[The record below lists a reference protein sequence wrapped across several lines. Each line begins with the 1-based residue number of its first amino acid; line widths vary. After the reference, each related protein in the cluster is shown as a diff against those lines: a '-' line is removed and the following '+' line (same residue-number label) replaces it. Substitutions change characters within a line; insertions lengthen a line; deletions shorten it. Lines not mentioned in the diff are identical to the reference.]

1 MKDST
6 ALIKESVARLLL
18 AKRTK
23 EKAEKYYNEVRKK
36 NSLQSA
42 IICLAT
48 FLKMKVHLK

>member
-23 EKAEKYYNEVRKK
+23 EKAEKYYNDVRKK
-36 NSLQSA
+36 EQHCPLSHVS
-42 IICLAT
+42 
-48 FLKMKVHLK
+48 